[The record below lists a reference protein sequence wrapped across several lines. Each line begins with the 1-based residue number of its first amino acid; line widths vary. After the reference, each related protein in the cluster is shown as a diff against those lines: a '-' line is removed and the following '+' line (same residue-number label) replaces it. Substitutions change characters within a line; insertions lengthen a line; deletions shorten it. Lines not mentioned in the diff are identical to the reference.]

1 MPIETGE
8 KLPEATLMVVTE
20 DGPAEMATK
29 DLFAGKK
36 VVVFGLPGAFTPTCS
51 ASHLPGYVVLA
62 DDIKARGVDMIA
74 CVSVNDVFVMRAWG
88 LQQNAEQITML
99 ADPGAA
105 LTQALG
111 LGVDIPEFGGVRSRR
126 YAMIVENGV
135 VTLLNVEQPK
145 KFEVS
150 DAKTILEALTS

>member
-1 MPIETGE
+1 MIEVGARIPPVDVT
-8 KLPEATLMVVTE
+8 VV
-20 DGPAEMATK
+20 GPDNLETVPA
-29 DLFAGKK
+29 DRLFAGKR
-36 VVVFGLPGAFTPTCS
+36 VVLFGLPGAFTPTCS